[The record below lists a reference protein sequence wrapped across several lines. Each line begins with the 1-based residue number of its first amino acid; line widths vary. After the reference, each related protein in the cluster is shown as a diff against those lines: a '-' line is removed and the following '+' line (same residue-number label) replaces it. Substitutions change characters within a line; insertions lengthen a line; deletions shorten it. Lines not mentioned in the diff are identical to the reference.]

1 MKDTHT
7 VIINKN
13 PRRDTY
19 DIKGVLKLHGFK
31 WARVAKLW
39 YITINKRAEA
49 VELLEATKLSEGYEL
64 VDVSEDQLFT
74 NL

>member
-1 MKDTHT
+1 MKEKQTDI
-7 VIINKN
+7 VNKN
-13 PRRDTY
+13 PRRGTY

-49 VELLEATKLSEGYEL
+49 VELLETTKLHEGYEL
-64 VDVSEDQLFT
+64 VDVSDDQLFI